1 MGADPTA
8 VALLPVSGR
17 GDVLPLDFDRLFLF
31 CMLIINRFHGSIEN
45 PAVSRSRGG
54 GAQQALLSWCHGDST
69 VLGGKG
75 GRLGGGW
82 YGGQRCPSGAMSAV
96 PATSPP
102 RDPWAAP
109 EAPGQALG
117 TRRGPVCHR
126 CPRPAMLTPSPSA
139 CRRPGR
145 QSQQAPAAAPAS
157 GRPPGGVR

>member
-54 GAQQALLSWCHGDST
+54 ARSRRSSPGATGTAQSWGERE
-69 VLGGKG
+69 GGW
-75 GRLGGGW
+75 GGGW